1 MAKVLIVDD
10 SALMRKHLR
19 RILEDGGFDCD
30 IARNGQ
36 EALDKIPIYDPDV
49 VTLDINM
56 PVMDGITCLS
66 LIMNQCPKPVI
77 MVSSLTEKGAL
88 VTFEAL
94 ELGAVDYVPKP
105 GGTVSLNMADSADI
119 LLSKVRSAA
128 KTKVRGPS
136 SLKSKLRLQREQA
149 EANQI
154 SPNLKPFNKTRK
166 SKIELALVGVSTG
179 GPGTLQEILT
189 ELPEDFPIPIVIAQ
203 HMPARFTEVFS
214 ERLNLACNIKVVE
227 VSRPMV
233 LEPGTAYVAKGDA
246 DVKIINRGNKRLV
259 TSVPSDNNHLW
270 HPSVQRLVESALE
283 IVEPKH
289 LLCIQ
294 LTGMGNDGS
303 EAMKKANVLGA
314 KTIAESEDTAVVFGM
329 PRELIEL
336 EGADKVLPNHK
347 IAAALISAVR

>member
-1 MAKVLIVDD
+1 MTKVLIVDD

-19 RILEDGGFDCD
+19 RILEDGGFECD

-36 EALDKIPIYDPDV
+36 EALDKIPVYDPDV
-49 VTLDINM
+49 VSLDINM

-119 LLSKVRSAA
+119 LVSKIRSAA

-136 SLKSKLRLQREQA
+136 SLKSKLRLQREHA
-149 EANQI
+149 EANQVAPG
-154 SPNLKPFNKTRK
+154 SNPFNRVRK

-189 ELPEDFPIPIVIAQ
+189 ELPADYPVPIVIAQ
-203 HMPARFTEVFS
+203 HMPARFTQVFS
-214 ERLNLACNIKVVE
+214 ERLNNACNINVVE
-227 VSRPMV
+227 VTGPTV
-233 LEPGTAYVAKGDA
+233 LQAGHAYVAKGDA
-246 DVKIINRGNKRLV
+246 DVKIINRGTKRMV
-259 TSVPSDNNHLW
+259 TSVPSAPEHLW
-270 HPSVQRLVESALE
+270 HPSVQRLVESAMEL
-283 IVEPKH
+283 VDPKH
-289 LLCIQ
+289 LLCVQ

-303 EAMKKANVLGA
+303 EAMKKANELGA
-314 KTIAESEDTAVVFGM
+314 KTIAESEETAVVFGM

-336 EGADKVLPNHK
+336 DGADQVLANHK
-347 IAAALISAVR
+347 IGAALISAVR